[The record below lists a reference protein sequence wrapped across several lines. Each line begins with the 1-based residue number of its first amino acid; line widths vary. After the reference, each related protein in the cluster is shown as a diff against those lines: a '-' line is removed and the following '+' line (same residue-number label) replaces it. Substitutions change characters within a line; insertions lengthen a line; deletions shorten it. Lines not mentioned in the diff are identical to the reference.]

1 MTGRRM
7 LMLTLALALVLAAGA
22 AGMDLLPYGRELEK
36 LALIRVLGADA
47 DGADFLVTAASGQQR
62 EQGGQV
68 HSAAAGTVSGAC
80 LALQAKGS
88 GYVFYGHAGQML
100 IGEEQAR
107 RDVSAPL
114 DYVLR
119 DVELRLS
126 TDLYLVRGGT
136 AKEVLTAEGDED
148 TVRRLETMAEDVEL
162 LADSMTRTVGETLES
177 LERSGAAVVPAVERD
192 EAGGIQA
199 AGYGILKE
207 NALAGWLWG
216 EAASGVNL
224 AMSQVDADIV
234 EVSWSGGSAA
244 LRVVG
249 ARTLARPVLEHGV
262 LKGVRIVCR
271 VEGNLAESSR
281 ETDLSDPALREELEN
296 LLAEVERRRLEAAV
310 ARSQALD
317 ADFLELGRLAALGDP
332 LRSKAVA
339 EQFSPAET
347 PVEVQVTALLL
358 RSYDT
363 RR

>member
-1 MTGRRM
+1 MAGRRM
-7 LMLTLALALVLAAGA
+7 LVITLVLALVLTAGA
-22 AGMDLLPYGRELEK
+22 AGMDILPYGRELEK
-36 LALIRVLGADA
+36 LALIRVLGVDA
-47 DGADFLVTAASGQQR
+47 DGRDFRVTAASGQQR
-62 EQGGQV
+62 EQGARV
-68 HSAAAGTVSGAC
+68 YSAAAGTVSGAC

-88 GYVFYGHAGQML
+88 GYVFYGHTGQML

-126 TDLYLVRGGT
+126 TDLYLVRGGS
-136 AKEVLTAEGDED
+136 AREVLEAEGEED
-148 TVRRLETMAEDVEL
+148 SVRRLETMAEDVEL

-192 EAGGIQA
+192 SEGNIQA
-199 AGYGILKE
+199 AGYGIVKGD
-207 NALAGWLWG
+207 ALAGWLRG
-216 EAASGVNL
+216 KAASGVNL
-224 AMSQVDADIV
+224 AMGQVDADIV
-234 EVSWSGGSAA
+234 EAVWDGGAAA

-249 ARTLARPVLEHGV
+249 ARTQVRPTLEQGV
-262 LKGVRIVCR
+262 LTGVQVVCR

-281 ETDLSDPALREELEN
+281 ETDLSDPALREKLEH
-296 LLAEVERRRLEAAV
+296 LLAETELERLEAAV
-310 ARSQALD
+310 ARSRALD
-317 ADFLELGRLAALGDP
+317 ADFLELGRRAALGDP
-332 LRSKAVA
+332 IHSKAVT

-347 PVEVQVTALLL
+347 PVEVWVEAELL